1 VHTAVAWLV
10 HERSAMYLFILACN
24 PCSAP
29 VPFAAPLLSSLSASY
44 AKQMTDLDT
53 LARPSLELISV

>member
-1 VHTAVAWLV
+1 MHTGIAWLPNPP
-10 HERSAMYLFILACN
+10 LPFIPHL
-24 PCSAP
+24 AP

-44 AKQMTDLDT
+44 AKQMTDLYT